1 MDDFDKMDN
10 EAGAI
15 LAPPVPSVPVNGR
28 NGSHVPANVVE
39 LRKQLVEQYH
49 GGAGSLIERISDK
62 SEGGL
67 SADDLLVALIDEVV
81 KETDHLL
88 GNELV
93 AAQDGLLRDASVISY
108 KRAEVLEK
116 AIKAVQAKRAF
127 EADSGIDLDSPSM
140 MVVFRFFLSKVS
152 DTLIKME
159 QAEEMRN
166 IFFSAIGDEMK
177 DWKKELRTKFDELK
191 ER

>member
-177 DWKKELRTKFDELK
+177 DWKKELRAKFDELK